1 MTSICVLRFVYT
13 LPLRRNLE
21 VKKMSSD
28 TESNSFANLQKIS
41 DKDSKEEDQQNV
53 EESLTHQL
61 TSRSDV
67 M

>member
-1 MTSICVLRFVYT
+1 
-13 LPLRRNLE
+13 
-21 VKKMSSD
+21 MSSD

-67 M
+67 MWHFDSAIQMPFLKVK

>member
-1 MTSICVLRFVYT
+1 
-13 LPLRRNLE
+13 
-21 VKKMSSD
+21 MSSD

-67 M
+67 MWHFDSAIQMSFLKVK

>member
-1 MTSICVLRFVYT
+1 
-13 LPLRRNLE
+13 
-21 VKKMSSD
+21 MSSD
-28 TESNSFANLQKIS
+28 TELNSFANLQKIS

-53 EESLTHQL
+53 EESLTHQV